1 MGDDTGR
8 NKPSRRRIA
17 WLVVPAAVV
26 VIGVV
31 VSFGVR
37 HWHQQSGSFHVGT
50 CFEVGKDTSIVAT
63 GGLREVSGRVK
74 VVGCEAAHDAE
85 ITRTTRDVSDRAA
98 DGAWLKS
105 GAQTYCVT
113 LDRTYSALPLPV
125 LD

>member
-8 NKPSRRRIA
+8 NKPRRRRIA

-26 VIGVV
+26 VGVV

-37 HWHQQSGSFHVGT
+37 HWYQQSGSFHVGT
-50 CFEVGKDTSIVAT
+50 CFEVGNETSIVAT
-63 GGLREVSGRVK
+63 GGLREVSGRAK

-85 ITRTTRDVSDRAA
+85 ITRTTHDVSDCAA

-105 GAQTYCVT
+105 AGQTYCVT
-113 LDRTYSALPLPV
+113 LGKT
-125 LD
+125 